1 MRFYGH
7 WRSLATY
14 RVRVAI
20 NLKDIDVEVVTIDLL
35 GKEHLGEHYHSI
47 NPQGLLPAL
56 DVGSGPA
63 LFQSMAI
70 VEYLDELY
78 PNNPLLPTDP
88 LEKARVRS
96 LAQIIAADSHPLMV
110 PRVRTYLS
118 EELGLDADGVKKW
131 IHRFVMPALETCE
144 EILTANSTSSP
155 YCYGDKPGMADIFLA
170 SHVIGAGFFACD
182 LSAFPRV
189 RQIYDNCSKLEAFS
203 KAHPLKQPGAPA
215 SI

>member
-1 MRFYGH
+1 MHLYGH

-20 NLKDIDVEVVTIDLL
+20 NLKSIDVDVVPIDLL
-35 GKEHLGEHYHSI
+35 GKEHLGQHYHAI

-63 LFQSMAI
+63 LFQSLAI
-70 VEYLDELY
+70 VEYIDEMY
-78 PNNPLLPTDP
+78 PNPPLLPSDP
-88 LEKARVRS
+88 LGKARVRS

-110 PRVRTYLS
+110 PRVRTYLT

-144 EILTANSTSSP
+144 EILTANSKTSLF
-155 YCYGDKPGMADIFLA
+155 CYGDTPGMADIFLA
-170 SHVIGAGFFACD
+170 SHVIGAGFFGCD
-182 LSAFPRV
+182 LTAFPRV
-189 RQIYDNCSKLEAFS
+189 GQIFEECSKLEAFS

>member
-20 NLKDIDVEVVTIDLL
+20 NLKGIDVEVMPIDLF

-70 VEYLDELY
+70 IEYIDDMF
-78 PNNPLLPTDP
+78 PNPPLLPSDP
-88 LEKARVRS
+88 LGKARVRA

-110 PRVRTYLS
+110 PRVRNYLT
-118 EELGLDADGVKKW
+118 EELGLDADGVQKW

-144 EILTANSTSSP
+144 EILTANSTSSL
-155 YCYGDKPGMADIFLA
+155 YCYGDTPGLADIFLA
-170 SHVIGAGFFACD
+170 SHVIGAGFFKCD
-182 LSAFPRV
+182 LSKLPRV
-189 RQIYDNCSKLEAFS
+189 LQIYENCSKLEAFA
-203 KAHPLKQPGAPA
+203 KAHPLKQPGAPT

>member
-20 NLKDIDVEVVTIDLL
+20 NLKAIDVEVMPIDLL

-70 VEYLDELY
+70 VEYLDDLY
-78 PNNPLLPTDP
+78 PNPPLLPSDP
-88 LEKARVRS
+88 LEKARVRA

-110 PRVRTYLS
+110 PRVRNYLTD
-118 EELGLDADGVKKW
+118 ELGLDANEVQKW

-144 EILTANSTSSP
+144 EI
-155 YCYGDKPGMADIFLA
+155 
-170 SHVIGAGFFACD
+170 
-182 LSAFPRV
+182 
-189 RQIYDNCSKLEAFS
+189 
-203 KAHPLKQPGAPA
+203 
-215 SI
+215 

>member
-20 NLKDIDVEVVTIDLL
+20 NLKGIDVEVMPIDLL

-70 VEYLDELY
+70 IEYIDDMF
-78 PNNPLLPTDP
+78 PNPPLLPSDP
-88 LEKARVRS
+88 LGKARVRA

-110 PRVRTYLS
+110 PRVRNYLT
-118 EELGLDADGVKKW
+118 EELGLDADGVQKW

-144 EILTANSTSSP
+144 EILTANSTSSL
-155 YCYGDKPGMADIFLA
+155 YCYGDTPGLSDIFLA
-170 SHVIGAGFFACD
+170 SHVIGAGFFKCD
-182 LSAFPRV
+182 LSKLPRV
-189 RQIYDNCSKLEAFS
+189 LQIYENCSKLEAFA
-203 KAHPLKQPGAPA
+203 KAHPLKQPGAPT

>member
-20 NLKDIDVEVVTIDLL
+20 NLKGIDVEVAPIDLL

-70 VEYLDELY
+70 VEYLDELF
-78 PNNPLLPTDP
+78 PNPPLLPSDS
-88 LEKARVRS
+88 LGKARVRA

-110 PRVRTYLS
+110 PRVRTYLA
-118 EELGLDADGVKKW
+118 EELGLDADGVQKW
-131 IHRFVMPALETCE
+131 IQRFVMPALETCE
-144 EILTANSTSSP
+144 EILTAESTSSP
-155 YCYGDKPGMADIFLA
+155 YCYGDTPGMADIFLA
-170 SHVIGAGFFACD
+170 SHVIGAGFFKCD
-182 LSAFPRV
+182 LSNLPRV
-189 RQIYDNCSKLEAFS
+189 LQIYDNCSKLDAFA
-203 KAHPLKQPGAPA
+203 KAHPLKQPGAPT